1 MKWAILLYATLIFPT
16 GEKQQVISWN
26 IPFSSYEQC
35 EQFYKKEKDTL
46 HKGVLDHGKEVY
58 HPEIQLVEMGC
69 AVAMFS
75 FLPLCQFKSGNVIVD
90 FFTIK
95 LNPKKKALLNGIA
108 SFIFFMV
115 AAFFSW
121 RMIYGGMDM
130 YKYNEQT
137 MRCSLHT
144 RVLAALQAPASAS
157 RGRGT

>member
-69 AVAMFS
+69 ARGEIRARGDK
-75 FLPLCQFKSGNVIVD
+75 PIVTGQRRLY
-90 FFTIK
+90 FTGD
-95 LNPKKKALLNGIA
+95 P
-108 SFIFFMV
+108 V
-115 AAFFSW
+115 
-121 RMIYGGMDM
+121 
-130 YKYNEQT
+130 
-137 MRCSLHT
+137 
-144 RVLAALQAPASAS
+144 
-157 RGRGT
+157 